1 MFLEHYKKREKKMGK
16 KKVSLLYKNQFGKL
30 DHASGELK
38 IFKILLSSYFSPSL
52 ETLWP

>member
-1 MFLEHYKKREKKMGK
+1 MFLEHYKKREKKKWEK

-52 ETLWP
+52 ETL